1 MSHDLSRYHRQ
12 MLLPGF
18 GQAGQEKLLDSTAL
32 IMGCGALG
40 SVAADMLAR
49 AGVGHLKI
57 VDRDFIELTNLQR
70 QVLFDEQDVADAIPK
85 AEAAKRKIAR
95 SNSQV
100 EVTAI
105 VDDLNHA
112 NIERYAEGADIL
124 IDGLD
129 NFETRYLANDCAV
142 KNGIPYVYGG
152 AVSTVG
158 MALAI
163 LPHTAEGGAWWENS
177 ESGNHATP
185 CFRCIFE
192 EPPPPGENPTCDTAG
207 VIGPVVSIIAN
218 FQVSEAL
225 KILTGNL
232 GLVNP
237 AMLSIDLWSNVIT
250 QLKVGKAWADG
261 DCACCKGRQFEY
273 LEGRAGSSAATLCG
287 RNAVQLRHRQSAQ
300 GADLAEV
307 ARRLSA
313 HGEVRAN
320 DFMVRADI
328 SDGGKDYEITLFADG
343 RAIVKGTDEESQ
355 ARSVYSKYV
364 GN

>member
-1 MSHDLSRYHRQ
+1 MSNDLARYHRQ

-18 GQAGQEKLLDSTAL
+18 GEEGQRKLLDSTAL

-70 QVLFDEQDVADAIPK
+70 QVLFDEDDVRNAIPK
-85 AEAAKRKIAR
+85 AEAARQKIAR

-100 EVTAI
+100 KVTAI
-105 VDDLNHA
+105 VDDINHE
-112 NIERYAEGADIL
+112 NIEGFAEDADIL

-142 KNGIPYVYGG
+142 KLGIPYAYGG

-163 LPHTAEGGAWWENS
+163 LPHTVSGDAWWETAEGGS
-177 ESGNHATP
+177 RATP

-192 EPPPPGENPTCDTAG
+192 EPPPPGENLTCDTAG

-218 FQVSEAL
+218 YQVSEAL

-232 GLVNP
+232 HAVSP
-237 AMLSIDLWSNVIT
+237 KMLNIDLWANAIT
-250 QLKVGKAWADG
+250 QLKVARAWEEG
-261 DCACCKGRQFEY
+261 DCRTCKHHEFEY
-273 LEGRAGSSAATLCG
+273 LDGRAGSSATTLCG
-287 RNAVQLRHRQSAQ
+287 RDAVQLRHRQSAE
-300 GADLAEV
+300 GIDLAEV
-307 ARRLSA
+307 ARRLA
-313 HGEVRAN
+313 THGEIRAN
-320 DFMVRADI
+320 EFMVRAKI
-328 SDGGKDYEITLFADG
+328 AEGGKDFEITLFADG
-343 RAIVKGTDEESQ
+343 RAIVKGTDDASL

>member
-1 MSHDLSRYHRQ
+1 MSDDLARYHRQ

-18 GQAGQEKLLDSTAL
+18 GEEGQRRLLGSTAL

-57 VDRDFIELTNLQR
+57 IDRDFIELTNLQR
-70 QVLFDEQDVADAIPK
+70 QVLFDERDVADAIPK
-85 AEAAKRKIAR
+85 AEAAKRKIAL

-105 VDDLNHA
+105 VDDLNHR
-112 NIERYAEGADIL
+112 NIERHAMDADIL

-142 KNGIPYVYGG
+142 KHGIPYAYGG

-158 MALAI
+158 MAYTF
-163 LPHTAEGGAWWENS
+163 LPHTKNADAWYENLEEGS
-177 ESGNHATP
+177 RATP

-192 EPPPPGENPTCDTAG
+192 EAPPPGENLTCDTAG

-218 FQVSEAL
+218 FQVADAL
-225 KILTGNL
+225 KILSGNVER
-232 GLVNP
+232 VNP
-237 AMLSIDLWSNVIT
+237 GMLSIDLWANTVV
-250 QLKVGKAWADG
+250 QLKVGRTWEEG
-261 DCACCKGRQFEY
+261 DCPTCKHHEFEY
-273 LEGRAGSSAATLCG
+273 LEGRAGSSATALCG
-287 RNAVQLRHRQSAQ
+287 RNAVQLRHRQSAE
-300 GADLAEV
+300 GIDLEEV
-307 ARRLSA
+307 AGRLA
-313 HGEVRAN
+313 RHGKVAAN
-320 DFMVRADI
+320 EFMVRAAVEE
-328 SDGGKDYEITLFADG
+328 GGKQYEITLFADG
-343 RAIVKGTDEESQ
+343 RAIVKGTGESGV
-355 ARSVYSKYV
+355 ARGIYSKYV